1 MKLKG
6 PFCWHCGKALSNMN
20 NPTGNYWF
28 AEVTIEPGR
37 KVKVHKICA
46 SAAMDSVR
54 RLTANVRVPLEDQ
67 HDDSH

>member
-1 MKLKG
+1 
-6 PFCWHCGKALSNMN
+6 MN